1 MALDAATLRASW
13 RAWWSPTYYRGRP
26 GPGWLQWLWT
36 FLFNCAIA
44 IGLTLLGWGI
54 ARRIDPWTAFQWNF
68 VIAQSVGFTIH
79 LLFAVAQRLLGAARM
94 DRFTWQQR
102 VAFFAGIPIAGVF
115 IGYGVGL
122 AIMGVDVPQLVV
134 ERPSLLVA
142 ILLLSLLLSTF
153 WYRFMANKARLAEA
167 EAERERQHARAAE
180 LERQALDAQLRSLQA
195 QIEPHFLFNTL
206 ANVVSLIDTAPAD
219 ARRMLEKLIALLR
232 QSLAASRAE
241 QVSLGQ
247 ETDLLR
253 AYLDILSIRMGQRL
267 SYEIDVPE
275 ELRGQRVLPLLVQ
288 PLVENAIQHGLEPKV
303 EGGTVRVRAWS
314 DGRALALEVSDDGLG
329 FGSVTRGGGVGLA
342 NLRQRL
348 AAHYGERGR
357 LSIEDAAPGTR
368 VRLSLPLSAA
378 S

>member
-13 RAWWSPTYYRGRP
+13 RAWWSPMFYRGRP

-36 FLFNCAIA
+36 FLFNSAIA
-44 IGLTLLGWGI
+44 IGLTLVSGGA
-54 ARRIDPWTAFQWNF
+54 ARRIDLWTTLQWNF
-68 VIAQSVGFTIH
+68 VIAQSIGFTIH
-79 LLFAVAQRLLGAARM
+79 VLFVLAARLPGAARI
-94 DRFTWQQR
+94 DRFTSPQR

-115 IGYGVGL
+115 IGYGIGL
-122 AIMGVDVPQLVV
+122 TIMGVDVPQMVF
-134 ERPSLLVA
+134 ERPSVVVA
-142 ILLLSLLLSTF
+142 IVLLSVLMSAV

-167 EAERERQHARAAE
+167 EAEQERQRARAVE

-206 ANVVSLIDTAPAD
+206 ANVVSLIDSSPAD

-241 QVSLGQ
+241 HVSLGQ
-247 ETDLLR
+247 ETELLR
-253 AYLDILSIRMGQRL
+253 AYLDILAIRMGGRL
-267 SYEIDVPE
+267 AYEIDVPA
-275 ELRGQRVLPLLVQ
+275 ELREQRVPPLLVQ

-303 EGGTVRVRAWS
+303 EGGTVRFRARA
-314 DGRALALEVSDDGLG
+314 DGGTLALEVSDDGLG
-329 FGSVTRGGGVGLA
+329 FGATTSGGGVGLA

-357 LSIEDAAPGTR
+357 LSIEDGAPGTTVR
-368 VRLSLPLSAA
+368 VSLPLPAPA
-378 S
+378 